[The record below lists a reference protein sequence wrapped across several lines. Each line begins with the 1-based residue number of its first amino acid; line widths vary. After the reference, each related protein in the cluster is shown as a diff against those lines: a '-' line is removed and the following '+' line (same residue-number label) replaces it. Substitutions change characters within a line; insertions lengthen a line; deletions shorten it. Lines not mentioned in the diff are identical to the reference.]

1 MWSVIPSMEWL
12 LQGLSVVFTE
22 PSFQT
27 QCEVLLGWLLCLG
40 RRTEFRVFETRSW
53 QSNPSGV
60 SPDIRLIRSTTS
72 STDRPGRFRTW
83 HVNWR
88 CRWSCNSM

>member
-40 RRTEFRVFETRSW
+40 QRHRVSCVRDDRGRATHPAYR
-53 QSNPSGV
+53 P
-60 SPDIRLIRSTTS
+60 TS
-72 STDRPGRFRTW
+72 
-83 HVNWR
+83 V
-88 CRWSCNSM
+88 